1 MSLGVINHGMSL
13 SVLYFLHSRFTKMSS
28 KYTLLDLLHVQTAV
42 VLSSGYLFSKRGYL
56 EFLIAI
62 LINCRPTKSMESHNG
77 QIYIFV

>member
-28 KYTLLDLLHVQTAV
+28 KYTLLDLLHVQTA
-42 VLSSGYLFSKRGYL
+42 GYLFSKRGYL